1 MNDKNNNNNNAKT
14 GGVGFVSLLQLTF
27 IILKLTNVIDWN
39 WFWVLS
45 PFIFSIGLVIL
56 TLIIFFIALR
66 IING

>member
-1 MNDKNNNNNNAKT
+1 MNDKNNNNNAKT
-14 GGVGFVSLLQLTF
+14 GGVGFTSLLQLTF

-56 TLIIFFIALR
+56 ILIIFFIALR